1 MAFKD
6 IGEVEL
12 LNKDMQKTEEP
23 KDYMVILLNDNFTTR
38 EFVVEVLKIVF
49 HLNPEEARTIMLKV
63 HNNGRGIVGLYSW
76 DIAVTKANQVHS
88 IAKQYEY
95 PLKCIVEEA

>member
-1 MAFKD
+1 MATRDK
-6 IGEVEL
+6 GETEL
-12 LNKDMQKTEEP
+12 LTRDKNETEEP
-23 KDYMVILLNDNFTTR
+23 KDYMVVLLNDDFTTR
-38 EFVVEVLKIVF
+38 EFVVEVLRLVF
-49 HLNPEEARTIMLKV
+49 HLNPEEANSIMLKV
-63 HNNGRGIVGLYSW
+63 HHKGRGVVGVFTW